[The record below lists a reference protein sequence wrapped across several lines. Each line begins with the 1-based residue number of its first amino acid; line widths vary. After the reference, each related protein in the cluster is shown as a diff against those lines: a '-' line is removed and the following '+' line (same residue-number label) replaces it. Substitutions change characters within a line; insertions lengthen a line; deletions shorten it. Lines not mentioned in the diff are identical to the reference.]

1 MAYKCKHPHNRQQKA
16 INIQPHIQAVCVYH
30 PHNRQQK
37 AINIVIF
44 LRKDQDCIYL
54 LHWYRDD
61 NCHRES

>member
-16 INIQPHIQAVCVYH
+16 INNTVSIVLHPTQH